1 MVWFRQPD
9 LDRIMAP
16 SPKSLWKV
24 TAVMKLKDTC
34 SLEEKPVP
42 VPASKVDQ
50 VPRTCTAGLRKET
63 KVKEI
68 YNKDG
73 VERFRHVSTKGCSL
87 TPTLFSISYLYR
99 RA

>member
-1 MVWFRQPD
+1 MFPFRTKKFFFD
-9 LDRIMAP
+9 SRSYNFILLLFWGKYM
-16 SPKSLWKV
+16 
-24 TAVMKLKDTC
+24 
-34 SLEEKPVP
+34 P
-42 VPASKVDQ
+42 VPAGKVDQ

-63 KVKEI
+63 KAREI

-73 VERFRHVSTKGCSL
+73 VERFRHVSMKGRSL

>member
-1 MVWFRQPD
+1 MVKYREA
-9 LDRIMAP
+9 LCA
-16 SPKSLWKV
+16 
-24 TAVMKLKDTC
+24 TAL
-34 SLEEKPVP
+34 P
-42 VPASKVDQ
+42 VPAGKVDQ

-63 KVKEI
+63 KAREI

-73 VERFRHVSTKGCSL
+73 VERFRHVSTKGRSL